1 MDKRKRIINR
11 NIVAEVSTVE
21 QNEVTPV
28 VEEIKVEESALATVF
43 ANCEKVEDETVEQ
56 SQDAVA
62 EVTEDMVETVEAEE
76 RTELTEIVDDVDE
89 TIDKTLQDIAEAEAN
104 LDEQSDKESEN
115 KKLTLSKLDE
125 NAHMVELA
133 AFQVDGSVYTIIM
146 KKIANKARKLIRG
159 FSFTV
164 LKNGIPQHDTT
175 AVEVKKSVEYI
186 KNAENPDAF
195 NFLKNFD
202 FEISVDQIKEAYER
216 ATKYAQVAKMA
227 HDNSGDSIA
236 EIYVD
241 VVENA
246 LIRCELEQKESERI
260 VDGKSVL
267 PDIRRNFIK
276 GYYDNSKGNKVEVID
291 ISKEGLKQLLEDAGT
306 DCLPST
312 FAKKLRDFGYDAGV
326 EVLLRE
332 KSRNQCNRTFAEGQ
346 RRFYRLVID
355 QEFINKIKGAF

>member
-1 MDKRKRIINR
+1 MEKRREINR
-11 NIVAEVSTVE
+11 NIAEEVSTVE

-28 VEEIKVEESALATVF
+28 VEEIKVEDAAVETVF

-56 SQDAVA
+56 SQDTVA
-62 EVTEDMVETVEAEE
+62 ESTEDMAETVEAEE
-76 RTELTEIVDDVDE
+76 
-89 TIDKTLQDIAEAEAN
+89 
-104 LDEQSDKESEN
+104 SEN
-115 KKLTLSKLDE
+115 KNMTLSKLDE
-125 NAHMVELA
+125 NAHVVELA

-146 KKIANKARKLIRG
+146 KKIANKARKIIRG

-175 AVEVKKSVEYI
+175 TVEVRKPVEYI

-202 FEISVDQIKEAYER
+202 FEISVEQIKEAYER
-216 ATKYAQVAKMA
+216 ATKYAQVAKVA

-241 VVENA
+241 VVEQA
-246 LIRCELEQKESERI
+246 LLRCELEQKESEHI
-260 VDGKSVL
+260 VDGKSAL
-267 PDIRRNFIK
+267 PDSRRSFIK

-291 ISKEGLKQLLEDAGT
+291 ISKEGMKQLLEEAGT
-306 DCLPST
+306 DCSAST

-332 KSRNQCNRTFAEGQ
+332 KSRIQCNRTFVDGQ

-355 QEFINKIKGAF
+355 QEFINKIKEDL

>member
-1 MDKRKRIINR
+1 MEKRREINR
-11 NIVAEVSTVE
+11 NIAEEVSTVE

-28 VEEIKVEESALATVF
+28 VEETKVEDSVLSTVF
-43 ANCEKVEDETVEQ
+43 NNYEKVEDETVEQ
-56 SQDAVA
+56 SQDTVA
-62 EVTEDMVETVEAEE
+62 ESIEDVAETVGDEGSIA
-76 RTELTEIVDDVDE
+76 LTEIVDNE
-89 TIDKTLQDIAEAEAN
+89 AIDKTLQDIVEAETK

-115 KKLTLSKLDE
+115 KNMTLSKLDE
-125 NAHMVELA
+125 NAHVVELA

-146 KKIANKARKLIRG
+146 KKIANKARKIIMG

-175 AVEVKKSVEYI
+175 TVEVRKPVEYI

-202 FEISVDQIKEAYER
+202 FEISVEQIKEAYER
-216 ATKYAQVAKMA
+216 ATKYAQVAKVA
-227 HDNSGDSIA
+227 YDNSGDSIA

-241 VVENA
+241 VVEQA
-246 LIRCELEQKESERI
+246 LLRCELEQKESEHI
-260 VDGKSVL
+260 VDGKSAL
-267 PDIRRNFIK
+267 PDSRRSFIK

-291 ISKEGLKQLLEDAGT
+291 ISKEGMKQVLEEAGT
-306 DCLPST
+306 DCSAST

-332 KSRNQCNRTFAEGQ
+332 KSRNQCNRTFVDGQ

-355 QEFINKIKGAF
+355 QEFINKIKEDL